1 MTYSNPRRLFKGKE
15 RLVLL
20 ADSGGRCRLCGAD
33 LWAGFHAD
41 HITPFSHGGATDVIN
56 GQALCPSCNRGKGAK
71 IPAAVAVVS
80 QDSRGATAF
89 ADLVRGETQT
99 PASAGRKAGPPSAGR
114 KAGPPSAGDKA
125 GPHVHWTTQL
135 RRWQQQ
141 GVDRWLN
148 LRAQAYRDM
157 MVVASPGAGKTDLAL
172 FLARL
177 ELAAGRCDLVV
188 IVVPTRQLKRQWARA
203 AHRVGII
210 LTSSWGNGAAGL
222 PAELDGVLIT
232 YSQLARLP
240 EAARLLCGRHR
251 VFAILDELHHG
262 GDGLS
267 WGDGLREGFEE
278 AEARLCLSG
287 TPFRSDHLCLP
298 FARYDCLGRVA
309 SDVCYTYAQAL
320 ADGVVRQTFFHA
332 CGGSFQWRDS
342 DGIQSSTFADRLGEA
357 RQARRLRAALD
368 ASGNWLTSVLRRAD
382 LALRAARRTH
392 ARAKAFVVCM
402 DAGHARAVARLLGEL
417 TGEAPTLAL
426 SDNPDAAEALERFRR
441 DESGW
446 LVVCKMAGEGF
457 DCPDLRVCVWATNV
471 ISELFFRQVV
481 GRVLRMV
488 NGLPYQDG
496 TVYLPADARLMA
508 MASSFM
514 DEPGGLE
521 LGSGLQGDPFW
532 GGAPAGAASGCFA
545 VLSSEAAGVEVLSS
559 GGVIPESAL
568 RDALDLKATR
578 PFLADLPDHY
588 VAAML
593 AAVEA
598 GERAFEETELSGE
611 GARAAPAV
619 LGASLDT
626 SPDAGGAVSDA
637 DGVAISDAD
646 GVADAGMETG
656 GESTGYN
663 GEEPYAGEETYDERV
678 ARLRQDCRRLTAL
691 IACELNA
698 PAMEIE
704 RFYRKHLG
712 FGQAGATLAQLE
724 HKHDVLRRKAGELR
738 MAVD

>member
-1 MTYSNPRRLFKGKE
+1 MTCSNPRRFFKGKE

-33 LWAGFHAD
+33 LWVGFHAD

-89 ADLVRGETQT
+89 ADLGCGETQT
-99 PASAGRKAGPPSAGR
+99 PTPAGRKT
-114 KAGPPSAGDKA
+114 
-125 GPHVHWTTQL
+125 GPHVHLTTQL

-141 GVDRWLN
+141 GVDQWLN
-148 LRAQAYRDM
+148 LRAQACRDM

-177 ELAAGRCDLVV
+177 ELAVGRCDLVV

-203 AHRVGII
+203 AHRMGII

-298 FARYDCLGRVA
+298 FARYDRLGRVA
-309 SDVCYTYAQAL
+309 SDVCYSYAQAL

-342 DGIQSSTFADRLGEA
+342 GGVHSSTFADRLGEA

-392 ARAKAFVVCM
+392 MRAKAFVVCM
-402 DAGHARAVARLLGEL
+402 DAGHARAVACLLGKL

-426 SDNPDAAEALERFRR
+426 SDNPDAAEALEHFRR

-514 DEPGGLE
+514 DEPGSLE
-521 LGSGLQGDPFW
+521 LGSRLQGDPFW
-532 GGAPAGAASGCFA
+532 GGASAGAAAGCFA

-559 GGVIPESAL
+559 GGVISESAL

-588 VAAML
+588 VATIL

-598 GERAFEETELSGE
+598 GERTFEETELSGE
-611 GARAAPAV
+611 GVRAAPAV
-619 LGASLDT
+619 LGASFDT
-626 SPDAGGAVSDA
+626 SPGADGGAVS
-637 DGVAISDAD
+637 GAD

-656 GESTGYN
+656 GESTGYI

-678 ARLRQDCRRLTAL
+678 ARLRRDCRRLTAL

-712 FGQAGATLAQLE
+712 FGQAGATLSQLE